1 MSPTGR
7 VEVYN
12 SFMDHLR
19 TQIWW
24 RKKILS
30 KECIAD
36 IETCSISSNLSMID
50 DSFVKVH
57 DKTNSM
63 NDSKDE
69 IGQLDKNEANK
80 IDYVNWKEDG
90 ELQQIK
96 CGICRS

>member
-1 MSPTGR
+1 
-7 VEVYN
+7 
-12 SFMDHLR
+12 
-19 TQIWW
+19 
-24 RKKILS
+24 
-30 KECIAD
+30 
-36 IETCSISSNLSMID
+36 MID